1 VKELSRLEHE
11 LEDAKAAEA
20 KLETARA
27 RNVQLTDELDA
38 KNQELAASTHALQD
52 AEVNFRHSE
61 SQNVQLG
68 IEVEELREQVVAL
81 RAQEIELQAE
91 LKEMLETL
99 NMVTS
104 NEHEGEFERDAEIE
118 RMMEKLS
125 TPLSERQGFSMASDD
140 MQDVSHRMAVL
151 MARVEECKTPMGISK
166 AIAELDELQV
176 KLIGEITPQRSL
188 NFGDPSTPPKGAA
201 KDGMCAK
208 CGIIPIADGC
218 DGRCALCHAKKQQKL
233 AASPLQ
239 RGLAS
244 FKDVFSPSK
253 EKKEARSAKKSN
265 KKKGNKRK

>member
-1 VKELSRLEHE
+1 
-11 LEDAKAAEA
+11 
-20 KLETARA
+20 
-27 RNVQLTDELDA
+27 
-38 KNQELAASTHALQD
+38 LQD

-68 IEVEELREQVVAL
+68 IEVEELREQVVEL
-81 RAQEIELQAE
+81 RAQEIQLQVE

-104 NEHEGEFERDAEIE
+104 TGHDGEFEHDAEIG
-118 RMMEKLS
+118 RIVEKLS
-125 TPLSERQGFSMASDD
+125 TPLSERHESSVASGD
-140 MQDVSHRMAVL
+140 MQDVSRRMSVL

-176 KLIGEITPQRSL
+176 KLRDLQGDEEEITPPDVNSPDAWPISPPSPVTTSKNVSDDVNIGDITPQRSL
-188 NFGDPSTPPKGAA
+188 NFGDTSTPPQSAA

-208 CGIIPIADGC
+208 CGIIAVADGC

-253 EKKEARSAKKSN
+253 EKKEARSAKKSA
-265 KKKGNKRK
+265 KKKGKKK